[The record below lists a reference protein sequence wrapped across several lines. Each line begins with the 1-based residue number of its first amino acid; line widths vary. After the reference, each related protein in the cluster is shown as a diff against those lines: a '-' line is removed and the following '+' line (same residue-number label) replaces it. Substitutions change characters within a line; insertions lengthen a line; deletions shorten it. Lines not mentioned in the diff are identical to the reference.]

1 NKHALSP
8 EGSLLDSKKGPVKS
22 WFASIIH
29 NGRESTSDSLAG
41 LSEFSRIADAHGL
54 EMVKAATSGRTSEVH
69 ETTVDFLN
77 SSGYADHFS
86 EVNLNPDKKTHSWKE
101 DVARRKLN
109 EGYDM
114 VVHLD
119 DDIRA
124 AMSVARVDE
133 YRVIVFLIKNW
144 SNAKPLLWIGEKRG
158 LQLPPNIYFADDVL
172 DASRIFEQA
181 ILEKAA

>member
-1 NKHALSP
+1 M
-8 EGSLLDSKKGPVKS
+8 DSKKGPVKS